1 MQIQIKANGDEGSA
15 GQAWVELSEK
25 TLPPIC
31 MSFGLRLEGQGRAIV
46 GIHNVP
52 KGEGVKHFISSVVH
66 LEGNGSF

>member
-1 MQIQIKANGDEGSA
+1 MKDLLGRPGWNCQRK
-15 GQAWVELSEK
+15 
-25 TLPPIC
+25 PIC

-66 LEGNGSF
+66 LEGNESF